1 MKQLR
6 DTVWQRQGTSWI
18 WDAEALSQV
27 CVVSEVWSL
36 RQLLQAVGHWPEDLP
51 SNDNKTLVVAGLDGA
66 LDLLTPVD
74 AEEWLDSAIKQ
85 AILSFQSYYEG
96 EASLIFW
103 LPSGKGRITTNSA
116 TDAISWCC
124 AAPYTGNYLDFG
136 RVLWGEAREYPKEII
151 LRDGASSCGLFH
163 LRIT

>member
-96 EASLIFW
+96 EASLVFW

-136 RVLWGEAREYPKEII
+136 RVLWGA
-151 LRDGASSCGLFH
+151 
-163 LRIT
+163 